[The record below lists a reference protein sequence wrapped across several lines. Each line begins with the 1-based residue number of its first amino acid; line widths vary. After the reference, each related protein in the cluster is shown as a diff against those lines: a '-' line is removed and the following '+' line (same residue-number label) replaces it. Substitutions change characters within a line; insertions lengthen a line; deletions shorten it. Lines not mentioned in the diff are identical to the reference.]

1 MRTERYSA
9 VEDDA
14 GEPEFMVA
22 AAPGVWRPESG
33 DDSVEQYIG
42 EYFANEDDVW
52 PQDLFSDMYST
63 GCPIW
68 SETYVGFTLHTGFD
82 CSIVCP
88 ILIGQSP
95 GGQFN

>member
-52 PQDLFSDMYST
+52 PQDLFSDMYRDDEANF
-63 GCPIW
+63 PADI
-68 SETYVGFTLHTGFD
+68 FHPRFD
-82 CSIVCP
+82 GLK
-88 ILIGQSP
+88 LIFLRNMP
-95 GGQFN
+95 